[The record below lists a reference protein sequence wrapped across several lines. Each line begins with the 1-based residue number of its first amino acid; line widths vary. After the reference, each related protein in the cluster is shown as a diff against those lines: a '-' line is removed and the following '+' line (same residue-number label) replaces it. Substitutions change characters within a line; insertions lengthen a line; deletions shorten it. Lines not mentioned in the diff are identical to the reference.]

1 MILLGKSVFSRYFM
15 PFYAM
20 CSLVCWL
27 YARYII
33 LRKNIWLIYTQHI
46 GYLQPAY
53 TYMCEK
59 EAWEVLE
66 RILIPSAKES
76 LTVATLSV
84 KPKGDER
91 RELNPIYSLHQRWGA
106 MRTHWGPFKAPEG
119 TKKATQNANQGA
131 NYEATRV
138 ATLIRITIVSI
149 VSNYSQIIG

>member
-1 MILLGKSVFSRYFM
+1 
-15 PFYAM
+15 
-20 CSLVCWL
+20 
-27 YARYII
+27 
-33 LRKNIWLIYTQHI
+33 
-46 GYLQPAY
+46 
-53 TYMCEK
+53 MCEK

-119 TKKATQNANQGA
+119 TQKATQTANQGA
-131 NYEATRV
+131 NKEQTKER
-138 ATLIRITIVSI
+138 TKERTTKQLELRLWFKSRLFL
-149 VSNYSQIIG
+149 